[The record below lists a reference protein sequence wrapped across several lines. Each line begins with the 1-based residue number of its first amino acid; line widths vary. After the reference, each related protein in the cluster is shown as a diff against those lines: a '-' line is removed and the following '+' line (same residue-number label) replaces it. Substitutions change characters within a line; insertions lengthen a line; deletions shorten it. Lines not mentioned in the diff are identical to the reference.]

1 MTITGF
7 RRKLMRGAVLFPLVA
22 LAPWMA
28 QAADAGTSA
37 SASASTSANIKT
49 DGNGNTDSW
58 PSPNKAIQITVPGP
72 GGGGTGDTLARMLA
86 EQLATR
92 LKTSVVIEN
101 KPGANGN
108 IGAAAA
114 AKYAPD
120 GYRFLFSWAGTL
132 AVSPALYASTG
143 FDSRKD
149 FEPISLICD
158 VPNILVVNNQQP
170 AKDINAFI
178 AYAKAN
184 PGKLN
189 FGSTGIG
196 SSMHL
201 AGELFMVETGT
212 KMVHVPYN
220 APATATTNMMANDIQ
235 LMFQL
240 IPGIAG
246 QVKAG
251 KVHAIAIMSPERSPA
266 LPDVPTMKEVGFPTL
281 MSSTWFALLAPRGT
295 PAPLIER
302 INAEINAI
310 LRDKDFR
317 QRLADVGATPIGG
330 TPDDL
335 RKHLA
340 SEIDKWGAVVKAAGI
355 TIQ

>member
-1 MTITGF
+1 MRSFNPKTNPGVKQRMNPMINQTYKHVVAF
-7 RRKLMRGAVLFPLVA
+7 CAIALMSMSTFAH
-22 LAPWMA
+22 
-28 QAADAGTSA
+28 A
-37 SASASTSANIKT
+37 SN
-49 DGNGNTDSW
+49 W
-58 PSPNKAIQITVPGP
+58 PSPDKPIQITVPGP

-92 LKTSVVIEN
+92 LKTSVIIEN

-132 AVSPALYASTG
+132 AVSPNLYATPG
-143 FDSRKD
+143 FDAQKD
-149 FEPISLICD
+149 FTPIGLICD
-158 VPNILVVNNQQP
+158 VPNILVVNNNQP
-170 AKDINAFI
+170 VKTIQEFI
-178 AYAKAN
+178 SYAREN

-201 AGELFMVETGT
+201 AGELFMNETQT

-220 APATATTNMMANDIQ
+220 APSIATTNLIANDIQ

-246 QVKAG
+246 QVKAD
-251 KVHAIAIMSPERSPA
+251 KVRAIAIMSPTRSPA
-266 LPDVPTMKEVGFPTL
+266 LPNVPTTTELGFPKL
-281 MSSTWFALLAPRGT
+281 LSSTWFALLAPKGT
-295 PAPLIER
+295 PD
-302 INAEINAI
+302 EIVQRVNYELNQI
-310 LRDKDFR
+310 LKDPEFR
-317 QRLADVGATPIGG
+317 KKLSDVGATPMGG
-330 TPDDL
+330 TPEEL
-335 RKHLA
+335 SKYLQA
-340 SEIDKWGAVVKAAGI
+340 EIIKWGEVIKTAGI
-355 TIQ
+355 KNQ

>member
-1 MTITGF
+1 MNPQTTSRRAALAALLLLGSLGAQAQSDKPVRMLVPLAAGSTVDAVARAIAPAFGKATGHPVVVENIVGAGGIPGTTQIVKAPKDGLTLGMVSSNHVINPGIYKSIPYDSLKDITPI
-7 RRKLMRGAVLFPLVA
+7 AVLATVPLV
-22 LAPWMA
+22 
-28 QAADAGTSA
+28 
-37 SASASTSANIKT
+37 
-49 DGNGNTDSW
+49 
-58 PSPNKAIQITVPGP
+58 
-72 GGGGTGDTLARMLA
+72 
-86 EQLATR
+86 
-92 LKTSVVIEN
+92 
-101 KPGANGN
+101 
-108 IGAAAA
+108 
-114 AKYAPD
+114 
-120 GYRFLFSWAGTL
+120 
-132 AVSPALYASTG
+132 
-143 FDSRKD
+143 
-149 FEPISLICD
+149 
-158 VPNILVVNNQQP
+158 LVVNP
-170 AKDINAFI
+170 ALPVKTVAELL

-251 KVHAIAIMSPERSPA
+251 KVRAIAIMSPERSPA
-266 LPDVPTMKEVGFPTL
+266 LPDVPTMKEVGLPTL

-295 PAPLIER
+295 PAPIIER
-302 INAEINAI
+302 MNAEINAI

-330 TPDDL
+330 TSDDL